1 MKNRVAHL
9 AQPAHSAQTGAD
21 EAAIDAQPLIPLQLC
36 KVAKSVNSGNGNGNG
51 NGNDL
56 ASAPEQ
62 PFRSTLVDAVV
73 EHLRVARMK
82 RFRPH

>member
-1 MKNRVAHL
+1 MKTRFAHL
-9 AQPAHSAQTGAD
+9 AQPAHCAQTGAD
-21 EAAIDAQPLIPLQLC
+21 EAAIDAQPLIPPQLC
-36 KVAKSVNSGNGNGNG
+36 KGANCVNNSNGS
-51 NGNDL
+51 DL
-56 ASAPEQ
+56 ASAAEQ

>member
-1 MKNRVAHL
+1 MKTRFAYL
-9 AQPAHSAQTGAD
+9 AQPAHCAQTGAD

-36 KVAKSVNSGNGNGNG
+36 KVANSVNSGSG

-73 EHLRVARMK
+73 EHLRVARTK

>member
-1 MKNRVAHL
+1 MKNRFAYL
-9 AQPAHSAQTGAD
+9 AQPAHCAQTGAD
-21 EAAIDAQPLIPLQLC
+21 KAAIDAQPLIPLQLC
-36 KVAKSVNSGNGNGNG
+36 KVANSVNSG

>member
-1 MKNRVAHL
+1 MKTRFARL
-9 AQPAHSAQTGAD
+9 AQPANCAQTGAD
-21 EAAIDAQPLIPLQLC
+21 EASIDAQPLIPLQLC
-36 KVAKSVNSGNGNGNG
+36 KVVKSVNSGKGNG

>member
-1 MKNRVAHL
+1 MKNRFAYL
-9 AQPAHSAQTGAD
+9 AQPAHCAQTGAD
-21 EAAIDAQPLIPLQLC
+21 EASIDAQPLIPLQLC
-36 KVAKSVNSGNGNGNG
+36 KVVKSVNSG

-73 EHLRVARMK
+73 EHLRVARTK

>member
-1 MKNRVAHL
+1 MKPRFAHL
-9 AQPAHSAQTGAD
+9 AQPAHWAQTGAD

-36 KVAKSVNSGNGNGNG
+36 KGANSVNNG